1 MIRVIAVGV
10 VGAIATGTGMALY
23 ERDALRPVLEAL
35 GIVGVP
41 VALGVLIHPFV
52 GVTAALIILEAL
64 YEAHQSGLLDEREKQ
79 LQTLRYQIRADARRG
94 REQLQQ
100 RIDEWLAARES
111 EQTAAD
117 EESDAL

>member
-1 MIRVIAVGV
+1 VIRVIAVGV

>member
-41 VALGVLIHPFV
+41 VALGLSIHPFV
-52 GVTAALIILEAL
+52 GLTAALVILEAL
-64 YEAHQSGLLDEREKQ
+64 YEGHQSGLLEEREEQ
-79 LQTLRYQIRADARRG
+79 LQTLWFRLRADARRG
-94 REQLQQ
+94 REQLRQ
-100 RIDEWLAARES
+100 RIDAWLAARDGD
-111 EQTAAD
+111 QTAAD
-117 EESDAL
+117 EERESL

>member
-41 VALGVLIHPFV
+41 VALGLLIHPFV
-52 GVTAALIILEAL
+52 GLTAALIILEAL
-64 YEAHQSGLLDEREKQ
+64 YEAHQSGILAEREEQ
-79 LQTLRYQIRADARRG
+79 LQTLWYRLRADTRRG
-94 REQLQQ
+94 REQLRQ
-100 RIDEWLAARES
+100 RIDAWLAARGGD
-111 EQTAAD
+111 QTAAD
-117 EESDAL
+117 EERESL